1 MPIGRPVPVPI
12 DRKRLGGEELAIP
25 YTNQPYNSQRMD
37 KPTQIQMWKN
47 ITSAAYSSLIPST
60 LALFL
65 TSLCFAMALY
75 IQGKEGV
82 EFGIFLRDANA
93 IAGQPPY
100 YGALEYAS
108 SVMMLMSAATLLFVA
123 IQAPNRFLWLLGILT
138 FLLGLDDL
146 FMLHEYISAIH
157 GQLTEIH
164 VYSVYAALL
173 LAVMAC
179 YKSLL
184 KTPFFML
191 FFAIGLLGIAAVGDQ
206 HENLFGRS
214 IEDHLEL
221 VAFAFWATYGVMVSS
236 TALSWDASPVGSLPP
251 EPREAA

>member
-1 MPIGRPVPVPI
+1 MI
-12 DRKRLGGEELAIP
+12 DRAIE
-25 YTNQPYNSQRMD
+25 
-37 KPTQIQMWKN
+37 IQMWKN
-47 ITSAAYSSLIPST
+47 ITSAAYSSLIPSA
-60 LALFL
+60 LALFV
-65 TSLCFAMALY
+65 TSVCYGTALY
-75 IQGKEGV
+75 IQGKQGV
-82 EFGIFLRDANA
+82 TFGIFLRDANA

-123 IQAPNRFLWLLGILT
+123 TQTPNRFLWFLGILT

-146 FMLHEYISAIH
+146 FMLHEYISSVH
-157 GQLTEIH
+157 GKLTEIH

-173 LAVMAC
+173 VAVMAC

-191 FFAIGLLGIAAVGDQ
+191 FFAIGLLGIAAIDDQ
-206 HENLFGRS
+206 HENLFGRP

-236 TALSWDASPVGSLPP
+236 AAQSWEASPGRTLTARASGRSISGFAFGTSRRPAL
-251 EPREAA
+251 